1 MNELSNR
8 VFYLYGFA
16 RPESVPG
23 PMAARSSASP
33 CPPTS
38 PGETARLDGNG
49 IAEEH
54 PPFVWRHGQAAAILS
69 LVPREEFCGPKAE
82 SNLQDLAWVA
92 PRACRHE
99 LVLEQAMQW
108 SPVLPVRFGALFSSL
123 EALGQ
128 FMERH
133 RAPITQFLE
142 RVADQQEWAVKGLLD
157 RPRAEAELCRQKLA
171 HEGAAPASSPG
182 LAYLQEQ
189 QLRLWVRQE
198 LDQRLVSACHALEEE
213 LTPLASEMC
222 ARQVLSPQLTGTDQE
237 VITNWA
243 FLVPQRAVAEFQG
256 RFERVN
262 ASQALP
268 GLAFGLSGPWPP
280 YSFCPALDAESA

>member
-16 RPESVPG
+16 RPESLAKAGAAQPPASAGAPG
-23 PMAARSSASP
+23 I
-33 CPPTS
+33 T
-38 PGETARLDGNG
+38 GDTAQLEGGG

-54 PPFVWRHGQAAAILS
+54 PPFLWRRGEAAAILS
-69 LVPREEFCGPKAE
+69 LVSEEEFCGPKAE
-82 SNLQDLAWVA
+82 SDLQDLAWVA

-99 LVLEQAMQW
+99 AVLERVMQC
-108 SPVLPVRFGALFSSL
+108 SAVLPVRFGSLFSSL
-123 EALGQ
+123 EALGR

-157 RPRAEAELCRQKLA
+157 RPRAEAGLCREKLA
-171 HEGAAPASSPG
+171 REGTARALSPG

-189 QLRLWVRQE
+189 KLRLRARQE
-198 LDQRLVSACHALEEE
+198 LDERLAGACHALEEQ
-213 LTPLASEMC
+213 LAPLASETR
-222 ARQVLSPQLTGTDQE
+222 ARQVPATQLTGTDQE
-237 VITNWA
+237 TVANWA
-243 FLVPQRAVAEFQG
+243 FLVPPRAVAEFQS
-256 RFERVN
+256 RIERVN
-262 ASQALP
+262 ASPALP

-280 YSFCPALDAESA
+280 YSFCPALEAEPA